1 VIGQHRLLLHFITRP
16 AAGNTVRP
24 GVYRAMKNIQ
34 RFGAF
39 VAEARIP
46 MADVTKLHSIY
57 SKVDKMIEDL
67 QSVGDTMMSRP
78 GGDDEPHYS
87 GGRKRVNEVEPDG
100 MRRAKEILV
109 AVSKDAAECSAL
121 IDGVLSASKSDD
133 GARGRKKYQAP
144 DEILAKLKEESS
156 AAAKRAGFKKGDTV
170 KFRHYSGLTTGRV
183 TRVMVTEDEMRAND
197 VPFPSVMVAG
207 NKDAVAVFNITELN
221 GEKTPW
227 FEKLSA
233 IAKRVSK
240 SLIKAG

>member
-1 VIGQHRLLLHFITRP
+1 
-16 AAGNTVRP
+16 
-24 GVYRAMKNIQ
+24 MKNIQ

-39 VAEARIP
+39 LAEARIP

-57 SKVDKMIEDL
+57 EKVDKMIGDL
-67 QSVGDTMMSRP
+67 QSVGDTMKSRP
-78 GGDDEPHYS
+78 DGDDEPLYS
-87 GGRKRVNEVEPDG
+87 GGRKRVNEVEPDN

-121 IDGVLSASKSDD
+121 IDRVLSASKSDD
-133 GARGRKKYQAP
+133 DSKGRKKYQAP
-144 DEILAKLKEESS
+144 DEILTKLREESS
-156 AAAKRAGFKKGDTV
+156 AAAMKAGFRKGDTV
-170 KFRHYSGLTTGRV
+170 KFRHYSGLTTGKV
-183 TRVMVTEDEMRAND
+183 TRVVVTEDEMRAND

-207 NKDAVAVFNITELN
+207 NKDAVAVFNIAELN

-227 FEKLSA
+227 FDRLST